1 MVLGKHNFTYILNKE
16 SCSIWRW
23 HRKDLQKIERL
34 PVLADTVCDKKTKKK
49 QSKGV
54 AGIQVEL

>member
-16 SCSIWRW
+16 SCGIWRL
-23 HRKDLQKIERL
+23 HRKDLQTKERL
-34 PVLADTVCDKKTKKK
+34 DDNVCDKKKKKK

>member
-1 MVLGKHNFTYILNKE
+1 MVLGKHNFTHILNKE

-23 HRKDLQKIERL
+23 HRKDLQTKER
-34 PVLADTVCDKKTKKK
+34 LADTVCDKKKKKK
-49 QSKGV
+49 QSKGKGV